1 MEGFENIKYGFP
13 RLLYWGWDV
22 NDFASDPPHRHP
34 FWQIEVIVNGR
45 IETAVDGEIFTLDDN
60 SIFVIPPE
68 NLHNFNKKRT
78 SVANV
83 LSFKFDFANTPANL
97 HSTIISGSEFSDHI
111 CSTLV
116 NLLAGNK
123 RNRLLSADSQIALEY
138 ILGNIVH
145 YCYAHKPQDVAQESR
160 FVRELCEYINYHG
173 KDVNVQSAAENFK
186 CSTSFLKRHI
196 KQEKGISA
204 KAFIDRECFRIIKKH
219 LKYSNLKL
227 TQIAEIMNF
236 PDIYAFSRFFKRMS
250 GLSPSQYRKL
260 H

>member
-1 MEGFENIKYGFP
+1 MKDFKNIKYGFP
-13 RLLYWGWDV
+13 HLLYWGWDI

-34 FWQIEVIVNGR
+34 FWQIEVIVNGK
-45 IETAVDGEIFTLDDN
+45 IETAIDGEVFTLDDN
-60 SIFVIPPE
+60 SVFVIPPD
-68 NLHNFNKKRT
+68 NIHNFDKKHI

-83 LSFKFDFANTPANL
+83 LSFKFDFDNAPANL
-97 HSTIISGSEFSDHI
+97 HSAIISDNDFSKHI

-116 NLLAGNK
+116 NLLTENK
-123 RNRLLSADSQIALEY
+123 RNRLLSADCQIALEY

-145 YCYAHKPQDVAQESR
+145 YCYAYRPQNTTHESR
-160 FVRELCEYINYHG
+160 FVRKLHEYINNHG
-173 KDVNVQSAAENFK
+173 KEVNVQSAADNFN

-204 KAFIDRECFRIIKKH
+204 KAFIDRECFKIIKKH

-250 GLSPSQYRKL
+250 GVSPSQYRKL